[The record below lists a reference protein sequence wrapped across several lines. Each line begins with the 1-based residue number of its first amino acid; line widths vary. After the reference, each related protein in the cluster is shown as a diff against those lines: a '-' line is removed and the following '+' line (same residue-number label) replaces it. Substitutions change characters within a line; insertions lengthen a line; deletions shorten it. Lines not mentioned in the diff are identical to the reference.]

1 MSRVMRREVTDP
13 STETFAGAAPE
24 ECCRVLLVEDNPG
37 DARLIREYLLEMPGL
52 GSELETVG
60 TLANAVESLRAKP
73 MDVVL
78 LDLGLP
84 DASGLRALDAL
95 ARGFPSLPIVV
106 LTGQRDAD
114 VGVEA
119 LRSGAQDY
127 LEKEGLEPRLLAR
140 TLRYAVER
148 KRIQTGDLFL
158 AEASRTLAGSLDV
171 ETTIGRVAHLA
182 TRGLSDYC
190 VVDLGGG
197 PTMHRQH
204 VARSV
209 SAIPALAEAL
219 SRLEFDHDRPHLA
232 WAAMRSRE
240 PVLVQEVTRAHLESL
255 AQSDHHMEVLQSL
268 RMRSYIAVPMIARDR
283 LAGVLVMISCVRRQ
297 DERDLDLAT
306 RLGWIAGFALDNAR
320 SYQQAQE
327 AVRTRDRVLG
337 VVAHDLRNP
346 LSTIAMSA
354 ELLGDEMLN
363 ASQKASQ
370 VQIIRRSAERMDR
383 LIQDLLDVARIENQ
397 RLHLRLEH
405 EDPKALVR
413 EVAELNTAIA
423 AARSLSVRARYSPR
437 LPPILVD
444 HDRMMQVLSNLVGN
458 AIKFTGPG
466 GEVEIAVDPCE
477 AGVRFSVRDT
487 GSGIDPGDLSHLFE
501 PFWQGR
507 RGGSDGAG
515 LGLAI
520 ARGIVEAHGG
530 TIWAESEPGRGT
542 TVSFTVPVA
551 QERRAEGR
559 REPDRV

>member
-1 MSRVMRREVTDP
+1 MQREATDP
-13 STETFAGAAPE
+13 PTDPFAGATPE

-37 DARLIREYLLEMPGL
+37 DARLIREYLLDVPGL

-60 TLANAVESLRAKP
+60 TLADAVESLRARRV
-73 MDVVL
+73 DVVL

-84 DASGLRALDAL
+84 DASGLRALDVL
-95 ARGFPSLPIVV
+95 TRNFPSLPIVV
-106 LTGQRDAD
+106 LTGLRDAD

-119 LRSGAQDY
+119 LRGGAQDY

-182 TRGLSDYC
+182 TRGLADYC
-190 VVDLGGG
+190 VVDVGVGG
-197 PTMHRQH
+197 PAMHRLH
-204 VARSV
+204 VAWSG
-209 SAIPALAEAL
+209 SAIPGVAEAL
-219 SRLEFDHDRPHLA
+219 SRMELDRDRPHLA
-232 WAAMRSRE
+232 WAAMRTRE
-240 PVLVQEVTRAHLESL
+240 PVLVQEVTREHLEAM
-255 AQSDHHMEVLQSL
+255 AQSADHLEVLLSL

-283 LAGVLVMISCVRRQ
+283 LAGVLVMISCARLQ
-297 DERDLDLAT
+297 DEQDLDVAT

-320 SYQQAQE
+320 LYQQAQE

-363 ASQKASQ
+363 ASQKGSQ

-383 LIQDLLDVARIENQ
+383 LIEDLLDVARIENQ

-413 EVAELNTAIA
+413 EVTELNTAIA
-423 AARSLSVRARYSPR
+423 AARSLSVRARPTPR
-437 LPPILVD
+437 LPPILID

-458 AIKFTGPG
+458 AIKFTEPG
-466 GEVEIAVDPCE
+466 GEVEIAVEPCE
-477 AGVRFSVRDT
+477 AGVQFSVRDT
-487 GSGIDPGDLSHLFE
+487 GSGIEPEDLSHLFE
-501 PFWQGR
+501 PFWQAR

-542 TVSFTVPVA
+542 TVAFTVPIA

-559 REPDRV
+559 REPDGG